1 MDPILSSTVITWSN
15 LSRDFTPAMREAGS
29 EHTAYLSLGGWGWGW
44 GWGGVGVVGGGGWG
58 GGGVGWGGG
67 GGGRESY
74 GVSVMRILQKI
85 DRVMTV
91 PLCIWHR
98 T

>member
-1 MDPILSSTVITWSN
+1 MISCCFFEAVDPILSSTVITWSN

-29 EHTAYLSLGGWGWGW
+29 EHTAYLSLGGG
-44 GWGGVGVVGGGGWG
+44 
-58 GGGVGWGGG
+58 
-67 GGGRESY
+67 ESY